1 MRIRSLLAFLIFWM
15 PAAAGALF
23 TGNDQFDRARLN
35 NEALLDREYFT
46 NLLAYAPFW
55 DPLPASVNPGAFA
68 RTSEGS
74 LTGEKLFIRR
84 EIGVRGRFHEK
95 SFWGYQL
102 LQEEDLEQSFFYQFF
117 EAQAPACGP
126 LAFRFFGQPTA
137 KKQDSDIGAGVVLE
151 SRAAVLTLDGTWVD
165 FNFNGRNLGSQ
176 RDRRD
181 LYNLRARVQ
190 TPAGS
195 RWRGEASWEWDSPVE
210 REFPDEGNA
219 FGQKGATARAS
230 AKTGRWLLR
239 TSWKREHRNLVDLSS
254 GTVVQDFRRQAWMG
268 DAGWFFKEGGR
279 PVRFGIRVHRR
290 AADFRDGAIPSN
302 STVQSRWEVDPY
314 AAADWGL
321 GKKCVLETGFYA
333 ALGRENLRALA
344 APADPRRYA
353 EAKLKTG
360 VRVDFNPDV
369 SLLIN
374 PTWDADRLFTHRT
387 FDGGNIQLR
396 ARMP

>member
-1 MRIRSLLAFLIFWM
+1 M
-15 PAAAGALF
+15 
-23 TGNDQFDRARLN
+23 
-35 NEALLDREYFT
+35 
-46 NLLAYAPFW
+46 
-55 DPLPASVNPGAFA
+55 
-68 RTSEGS
+68 
-74 LTGEKLFIRR
+74 
-84 EIGVRGRFHEK
+84 
-95 SFWGYQL
+95 
-102 LQEEDLEQSFFYQFF
+102 
-117 EAQAPACGP
+117 
-126 LAFRFFGQPTA
+126 
-137 KKQDSDIGAGVVLE
+137 
-151 SRAAVLTLDGTWVD
+151 
-165 FNFNGRNLGSQ
+165 
-176 RDRRD
+176 
-181 LYNLRARVQ
+181 
-190 TPAGS
+190 
-195 RWRGEASWEWDSPVE
+195 
-210 REFPDEGNA
+210 
-219 FGQKGATARAS
+219 
-230 AKTGRWLLR
+230 
-239 TSWKREHRNLVDLSS
+239 
-254 GTVVQDFRRQAWMG
+254 
-268 DAGWFFKEGGR
+268 
-279 PVRFGIRVHRR
+279 HRR